1 MKHLFI
7 IPILFLFTLTSLL
20 SGQTTVAIVDFEGK
34 GVSQTESSA
43 LTDRFGSE
51 LFNLGVF
58 SLIERSQ
65 MNDILEEQGFQQT
78 GCVSAECAVEVGKMV
93 GAEQIITGSISHIG
107 NVFSVSSKIVDVESG
122 RILKMSTYDF
132 EGMIGDLL
140 RTGMRNAV
148 LKLVSG
154 KTPELVVSTG
164 SLYVLSDPSGAS
176 VWIDN
181 TEVDG
186 VTPVMIKDQTTG
198 LHSIRVEIGD
208 YSGSRSVEVLSDEIN
223 SVNLNLKLVKSNL
236 NVFSSPSGASVYV
249 DGEQYGVTPTTVKDL
264 TVGHHDVRLDKGK
277 KFLEYSGVVD
287 IKKDSVNTL
296 EVTLLKT
303 PTLLVD
309 SSPSGSEISIFG
321 LSQGFTPSDSISLG
335 SPGTYQVTLTKTG
348 YLDYSE
354 TVSVDKDETKRLDI
368 VLEKIP
374 SLTIE
379 SIPSGALITIFGTER
394 GYTPSESIQLP
405 PGYYPITLSK
415 PLYENY
421 TDSITLSPDD
431 EKEMTV
437 NLVKESG
444 SIDIKT
450 STPSTF
456 VLHDENGGFSSEGQT
471 STILENIPTSEYTL
485 LVESDGF
492 LSVKKKVTVNHN
504 VTTTIDIKM
513 TSIEEIENRISVL
526 ESRKR
531 LWMIGSV
538 SLFGLGGLLNYI
550 SDQTYQEYLTSRDNV
565 NQLRERFE
573 LLDQLSPVSIGL
585 GSLMGLVFVIENS
598 KNERLKRILD
608 RGIISDTK
616 N

>member
-264 TVGHHDVRLDKGK
+264 TVGHH
-277 KFLEYSGVVD
+277 
-287 IKKDSVNTL
+287 
-296 EVTLLKT
+296 
-303 PTLLVD
+303 
-309 SSPSGSEISIFG
+309 
-321 LSQGFTPSDSISLG
+321 
-335 SPGTYQVTLTKTG
+335 
-348 YLDYSE
+348 
-354 TVSVDKDETKRLDI
+354 
-368 VLEKIP
+368 
-374 SLTIE
+374 
-379 SIPSGALITIFGTER
+379 
-394 GYTPSESIQLP
+394 
-405 PGYYPITLSK
+405 
-415 PLYENY
+415 
-421 TDSITLSPDD
+421 
-431 EKEMTV
+431 
-437 NLVKESG
+437 
-444 SIDIKT
+444 
-450 STPSTF
+450 
-456 VLHDENGGFSSEGQT
+456 
-471 STILENIPTSEYTL
+471 
-485 LVESDGF
+485 
-492 LSVKKKVTVNHN
+492 
-504 VTTTIDIKM
+504 
-513 TSIEEIENRISVL
+513 
-526 ESRKR
+526 
-531 LWMIGSV
+531 
-538 SLFGLGGLLNYI
+538 
-550 SDQTYQEYLTSRDNV
+550 
-565 NQLRERFE
+565 
-573 LLDQLSPVSIGL
+573 
-585 GSLMGLVFVIENS
+585 
-598 KNERLKRILD
+598 
-608 RGIISDTK
+608 
-616 N
+616 